1 MIKSSIKKIIPKFV
15 IKALRYLKEK
25 LYDNAKKKFIFLKMR
40 KKHKYLL
47 NEIKGKE
54 KVKIIFLVIRRSVWK
69 VDPVFKKMLADPF
82 FEPLIL
88 VIPDT
93 TYNEELMWEEM
104 NETFKYFEAKGYPT
118 EFAYKEESNKWTALH
133 EIKPD
138 IIFFTDP
145 HNLTRKE
152 YYKDAYLNYLSCYVP
167 YFFMATKHDGDESIQ
182 LSRVFFT
189 SLWKIFWAHD
199 HTGEQYKKVS
209 VCKGRNSCVTGYP
222 AVENLLIREC
232 STKSNPWKEQIT
244 QKKKIIFSPH
254 HTIENDINSL
264 STFIFLGESVKA
276 LASAN
281 KDKVQWSFK
290 PHPIL
295 KSKLYEHPDWGVDR
309 TNEYYNFWKESD
321 FTQLDEGEYDSLFK
335 TSDAIIH
342 DCSSFI
348 IEYAFTGKP
357 CLYLVNHNN
366 LKGLLNEFGEGVMQ
380 IYQQARS
387 QQEVKYF
394 VESVI
399 NESTGSDIINRSYF
413 NIYLEKYYK
422 DKLPSERI
430 IEDIKKSLGALS
442 VH

>member
-1 MIKSSIKKIIPKFV
+1 MLQVFKRILPKPVKKELIAVKQKTYDQWQKKRLFKRMQVKHAELLQQLEGKKKIKV
-15 IKALRYLKEK
+15 V
-25 LYDNAKKKFIFLKMR
+25 FLAI
-40 KKHKYLL
+40 HK
-47 NEIKGKE
+47 
-54 KVKIIFLVIRRSVWK
+54 SVWK
-69 VDPVFKKMLADPF
+69 VDPVFKKMLEDPF
-82 FEPLIL
+82 FEPTILIC
-88 VIPDT
+88 PYTNYGDERMWQDM
-93 TYNEELMWEEM
+93 EEAYE
-104 NETFKYFEAKGYPT
+104 YFEGKGYPVLSS
-118 EFAYKEESNKWTALH
+118 YNKEQERWLTLD
-133 EIKPD
+133 EIRPD
-138 IIFFTDP
+138 IVFFTNP

-399 NESTGSDIINRSYF
+399 NESIGSDIINRSYF

>member
-1 MIKSSIKKIIPKFV
+1 MLQFIKKILPEPLKKFLIA
-15 IKALRYLKEK
+15 IKSKTIDSYQ
-25 LYDNAKKKFIFLKMR
+25 KKKLAKRMQV
-40 KKHKYLL
+40 KHQELL
-47 NEIKGKE
+47 VGLKGKE
-54 KVKIIFLVIRRSVWK
+54 KIRVVFLAIHKSVWK
-69 VDPVFKKMLADPF
+69 VDTVFQRMLADPF
-82 FEPLIL
+82 FEPEIL
-88 VIPDT
+88 VCPYT
-93 TYNEELMWEEM
+93 PYGEERMLEDMEQAYSY
-104 NETFKYFEAKGYPT
+104 FKDKGYPV
-118 EFAYKEESNKWTALH
+118 AKSLKGDGSWVKLEEMQ
-133 EIKPD
+133 PD
-138 IIFFTDP
+138 IVFFTNP

-152 YYKDAYLNYLSCYVP
+152 YYEDAYLNYLSCYVP

-182 LSRVFFT
+182 LSKVFFT
-189 SLWKIFWAHD
+189 SLWKVFWAHD

-254 HTIENDINSL
+254 HTIENDIKSL

-281 KDKVQWSFK
+281 EDKVQWSFK

>member
-1 MIKSSIKKIIPKFV
+1 MLQVFKRILPKPVKKVLIAVKQKTYDQWQKKRLFKRMQVKHAELLQQLKGKKKIKV
-15 IKALRYLKEK
+15 V
-25 LYDNAKKKFIFLKMR
+25 FLAI
-40 KKHKYLL
+40 HK
-47 NEIKGKE
+47 
-54 KVKIIFLVIRRSVWK
+54 SVWK
-69 VDPVFKKMLADPF
+69 VDPVFKKMLHDSF

-88 VIPDT
+88 VCPYT
-93 TYNEELMWEEM
+93 SYGEERMWKDMEEAY
-104 NETFKYFEAKGYPT
+104 EYFEGKGYPVLSS
-118 EFAYKEESNKWTALH
+118 YNKEQERWLTLD
-133 EIKPD
+133 EIRPD
-138 IIFFTDP
+138 IVFFTNP

-222 AVENLLIREC
+222 AVESLLIREC
-232 STKSNPWKEQIT
+232 STKPNPWKEQIT

-380 IYQQARS
+380 TYQQARS

-399 NESTGSDIINRSYF
+399 NESTDSDIINRSYF